1 MGGGRKAIIIFV
13 PVPQLKSFQ
22 KIQVR
27 LVRELEKKFSG
38 KHVVFIAQVPASRS
52 GRSRRR
58 GRSRARPT
66 LRGRVGSSRPR
77 WPSTL
82 GPLPWRRRRRPVP
95 GEAGGGLGG
104 RGHGRAGG
112 GAGLAFP
119 PAGPRGG
126 GGPAGEPRRAC
137 GASGVSAGERRG
149 SLRLPQFR
157 SLEPQVLKAVPRK
170 DCSGCRAFRGF
181 TCTQPGGPLA
191 FKALGRFV
199 FRHLRALL
207 RQCYRMTVSV
217 LQRRILPKPT
227 RKSRTKN
234 KQKRPRR

>member
-82 GPLPWRRRRRPVP
+82 GPLPWRRRRPVP

-137 GASGVSAGERRG
+137 GASGVSAGGETRELAPPAVPLARAAG
-149 SLRLPQFR
+149 PESCSEEGLLRL
-157 SLEPQVLKAVPRK
+157 
-170 DCSGCRAFRGF
+170 SGFLGF
-181 TCTQPGGPLA
+181 TCTQPRGPLA
-191 FKALGRFV
+191 FKALGRLV
-199 FRHLRALL
+199 FRHLRVLL
-207 RQCYRMTVSV
+207 RQCYRMTMSV